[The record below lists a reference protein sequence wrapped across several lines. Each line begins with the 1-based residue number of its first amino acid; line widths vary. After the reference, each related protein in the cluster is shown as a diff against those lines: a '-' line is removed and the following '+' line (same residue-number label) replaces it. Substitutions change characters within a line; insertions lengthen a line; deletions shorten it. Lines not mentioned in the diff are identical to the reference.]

1 MPYLPR
7 EIVYIFV
14 YMIFWGFFRVHCH
27 KSLKRDIAR
36 SFSSSTIA
44 MYGFMAFMSACPVHF
59 IITSDGMPSCN
70 AVTTNVR
77 RPQWVVSNAHL
88 GITCSIRSLPWK

>member
-1 MPYLPR
+1 MPYLPH

-14 YMIFWGFFRVHCH
+14 YMVFWGFFRVHCH
-27 KSLKRDIAR
+27 KSLNRDIAR

-44 MYGFMAFMSACPVHF
+44 MYGFIAFMSECPVHF

-70 AVTTNVR
+70 AGTTNVR
-77 RPQWVVSNAHL
+77 RPQ
-88 GITCSIRSLPWK
+88 